1 MKKMYILVFIF
12 FILILSISIVGSS
25 IVSGDKRI
33 KTYKDI
39 FTIQSNKEVYFD
51 GYGYSIDN
59 PNLIVNPYGNSPLTA
74 IIMFDTNNY
83 SEVSIT
89 IKGKDDNSDI
99 NYTFSSNKHHL
110 IPIYGLYADYDNTVI
125 IRSENK
131 EKVINI
137 KTDALP
143 LDFKFVNDIGSDT
156 FSFYN
161 GNYPYAVDINNDV
174 RWYLNSNYY
183 GNITFLSDSKII
195 IGNDKYNEDGT
206 TTGIYEMNLLGKIYN
221 EYLLS
226 NSYYGYS
233 TLYKDNILV
242 LSDKV
247 VCFDSQTGEVIDEL
261 FDNDN
266 YDYIG
271 ICDDSI
277 IVHNEGGFYKYSDG
291 KLNDIDYSYTLSSND
306 LYNATSNYKIIKPKR
321 YGELN
326 KTKVSDKRI
335 SLIKYDKSD
344 LKDID
349 ISMDNER
356 ITVTSSSSD
365 KVYIIFDKL
374 FDKKIYEVS
383 GTKYINN
390 TSFNGKYT
398 IYYSIN
404 DKVYKTNYYIE
415 V

>member
-1 MKKMYILVFIF
+1 
-12 FILILSISIVGSS
+12 
-25 IVSGDKRI
+25 
-33 KTYKDI
+33 
-39 FTIQSNKEVYFD
+39 
-51 GYGYSIDN
+51 
-59 PNLIVNPYGNSPLTA
+59 
-74 IIMFDTNNY
+74 
-83 SEVSIT
+83 
-89 IKGKDDNSDI
+89 
-99 NYTFSSNKHHL
+99 
-110 IPIYGLYADYDNTVI
+110 
-125 IRSENK
+125 
-131 EKVINI
+131 
-137 KTDALP
+137 
-143 LDFKFVNDIGSDT
+143 
-156 FSFYN
+156 
-161 GNYPYAVDINNDV
+161 
-174 RWYLNSNYY
+174 
-183 GNITFLSDSKII
+183 
-195 IGNDKYNEDGT
+195 
-206 TTGIYEMNLLGKIYN
+206 MNLLGKIYN

-226 NSYYGYS
+226 NSYYGYN
-233 TLYKDNILV
+233 TIYDNDILV
-242 LSDKV
+242 LSDKILRI
-247 VCFDSQTGEVIDEL
+247 DSQTGEVIDEL

-356 ITVTSSSSD
+356 VIVTSKNSD
-365 KVYIIFDKL
+365 KVYVIFDKL

>member
-1 MKKMYILVFIF
+1 MYVFALIFLVFIV
-12 FILILSISIVGSS
+12 SISIIGSS
-25 IVSGDKRI
+25 IVSGDNPVS
-33 KTYKDI
+33 TYKDI
-39 FTIQSNKEVYFD
+39 FTIQSNKEVYFE

-59 PNLIVNPYGNSPLTA
+59 PNLVVNPYGNSPLTA
-74 IIMFDTNNY
+74 IVMFDTDGY

-89 IKGKDDNSDI
+89 IKGKDDSGDI
-99 NYTFSSNKHHL
+99 NYTFSSDKHHL

-137 KTDALP
+137 KTNPLP
-143 LDFKFVNDIGSDT
+143 SDFKYVNDSGSDN

-174 RWYLNSNYY
+174 RWYLNNNYY
-183 GNITFLSDSKII
+183 GNITTISDSRII

-206 TTGIYEMNLLGKIYN
+206 STGIYEMNLLGKIYN

-226 NSYYGYS
+226 DSYYGYN
-233 TLYKDNILV
+233 TIYDNDILV
-242 LSDKV
+242 LSDKILRI
-247 VCFDSQTGEVIDEL
+247 DSQTGEVIDEL

-356 ITVTSSSSD
+356 VTVTSKNSD
-365 KVYIIFDKL
+365 KVYVIFDKL
-374 FDKKIYEVS
+374 FDKKIYEVN

>member
-1 MKKMYILVFIF
+1 MKKMYVFALIFLVFIV
-12 FILILSISIVGSS
+12 SISIIGSS
-25 IVSGDKRI
+25 IVSGDNPVS
-33 KTYKDI
+33 TYKDI
-39 FTIQSNKEVYFD
+39 FTIQSNKEVYFE

-59 PNLIVNPYGNSPLTA
+59 PNLVVNPYGNSPLTA
-74 IIMFDTNNY
+74 IVMFDTDGY

-89 IKGKDDNSDI
+89 IKGKDDTLDI
-99 NYTFSSNKHHL
+99 NYTFSSDKHHL

-137 KTDALP
+137 KTNPLP
-143 LDFKFVNDIGSDT
+143 SDFEYVNDSGSDN

-174 RWYLNSNYY
+174 RWYLNSNCY
-183 GNITFLSDSKII
+183 GNITTISDSRII

-206 TTGIYEMNLLGKIYN
+206 STGIYEMNLLGKIYN

-226 NSYYGYS
+226 DSYYGYN
-233 TLYKDNILV
+233 TIYDNDILV
-242 LSDKV
+242 LSDKILRI
-247 VCFDSQTGEVIDEL
+247 DSQTGEVIDEL

-356 ITVTSSSSD
+356 VTVTSKNSD
-365 KVYIIFDKL
+365 KVYFIFDKL

>member
-1 MKKMYILVFIF
+1 MKKMYVFALIFLVFIV
-12 FILILSISIVGSS
+12 SISIIGSS
-25 IVSGDKRI
+25 IVSGDNPVS
-33 KTYKDI
+33 TYKDI
-39 FTIQSNKEVYFD
+39 FTIQSNKEVYFE

-59 PNLIVNPYGNSPLTA
+59 PNLVVNPYGNSPLTA
-74 IIMFDTNNY
+74 IVMFDTDGY

-89 IKGKDDNSDI
+89 IKGKDDSGDI
-99 NYTFSSNKHHL
+99 NYTFSSDKHHL

-137 KTDALP
+137 KTNPLP
-143 LDFKFVNDIGSDT
+143 SDFEYVNDSGSDN

-174 RWYLNSNYY
+174 RWYLNSNCY
-183 GNITFLSDSKII
+183 GNITTISDSRII

-206 TTGIYEMNLLGKIYN
+206 STGIYEMNLLGKIYN

-226 NSYYGYS
+226 DSYYGYN
-233 TLYKDNILV
+233 TIYDNDILV
-242 LSDKV
+242 LSDKILRI
-247 VCFDSQTGEVIDEL
+247 DSQTGEVIDEL

-321 YGELN
+321 YGKLN

-356 ITVTSSSSD
+356 VTVTSKNS
-365 KVYIIFDKL
+365 
-374 FDKKIYEVS
+374 
-383 GTKYINN
+383 
-390 TSFNGKYT
+390 
-398 IYYSIN
+398 

>member
-1 MKKMYILVFIF
+1 MKKMYVFALIFLVFIV
-12 FILILSISIVGSS
+12 SISIIGSS
-25 IVSGDKRI
+25 IVSGDNPVS
-33 KTYKDI
+33 TYKDI
-39 FTIQSNKEVYFD
+39 FTIQSNKEVYFE

-59 PNLIVNPYGNSPLTA
+59 SNLVVNPYGNSPLTA
-74 IIMFDTNNY
+74 IVMFDTDGY

-89 IKGKDDNSDI
+89 INGKDDSGDI
-99 NYTFSSNKHHL
+99 NYTFSSDKHHL

-137 KTDALP
+137 KTNPLP
-143 LDFKFVNDIGSDT
+143 SDFEYVNDSGSDN

-174 RWYLNSNYY
+174 RWYLNNNYY
-183 GNITFLSDSKII
+183 GNITAISDSRII

-206 TTGIYEMNLLGKIYN
+206 STGIYEMNLLGKIYN

-226 NSYYGYS
+226 DSYYGYN
-233 TLYKDNILV
+233 TIYDNDILV
-242 LSDKV
+242 LSDKILRI
-247 VCFDSQTGEVIDEL
+247 DSQTGEVIDEL

-321 YGELN
+321 YGKLN

-356 ITVTSSSSD
+356 VTVTFKNSD
-365 KVYIIFDKL
+365 KVYVIFDKL
-374 FDKKIYEVS
+374 FDKKIYEVN

>member
-1 MKKMYILVFIF
+1 MKKLYIFVFIF
-12 FILILSISIVGSS
+12 IVFILSISIIGSS
-25 IVSGDKRI
+25 IVSGDNLI
-33 KTYKDI
+33 LTYKDI
-39 FTIQSNKEVYFD
+39 FIIQSNKEVYFTP
-51 GYGYSIDN
+51 YGYSIDN
-59 PNLIVNPYGNSPLTA
+59 PNLIVNPYGNSPLSA
-74 IIMFDTNNY
+74 IVMFDTDGY

-89 IKGKDDNSDI
+89 IKGKSDDGDI
-99 NYTFSSNKHHL
+99 NYTFSSDKHHL

-125 IRSENK
+125 IRSESK
-131 EKVINI
+131 EKIINI
-137 KTDALP
+137 KTDPLP
-143 LDFKFVNDIGSDT
+143 VDFEYVNDSGSDN

-183 GNITFLSDSKII
+183 GNITVISNSRII

-206 TTGIYEMNLLGKIYN
+206 SSGIYEMNLLGKIYN

-226 NSYYGYS
+226 NSYYGYN
-233 TLYKDNILV
+233 TIYNDNIIV

-247 VCFDSQTGEVIDEL
+247 MCIDSQTGEVMDSL

-271 ICDDSI
+271 TYNDNI
-277 IVHNEGGFYKYSDG
+277 IVHNDGGFYEYRDG
-291 KLNDIDYSYTLSSND
+291 KLNDIDYSLEYSSYS
-306 LYNATSNYKIIKPKR
+306 LYNDTGNYRVIEPKR
-321 YGELN
+321 YGSLN
-326 KTKVSDKRI
+326 KTEVSDKRI
-335 SLIKYDKSD
+335 SLFKYEQGD
-344 LKDID
+344 LGDID
-349 ISMDNER
+349 ISMDSER
-356 ITVTSSSSD
+356 VTVISKNSD
-365 KVYIIFDKL
+365 RVYVVFDKL
-374 FDKKIYEVS
+374 FDKKVYEVS

>member
-1 MKKMYILVFIF
+1 MKKLYIFVFIF
-12 FILILSISIVGSS
+12 ILFILSISIIGSN
-25 IVSGDKRI
+25 IVSGDNLI
-33 KTYKDI
+33 LTYKDI
-39 FTIQSNKEVYFD
+39 FIIQSNKEVYFTP
-51 GYGYSIDN
+51 YGYSIDN
-59 PNLIVNPYGNSPLTA
+59 PNLIVNPYGNSPLSA
-74 IIMFDTNNY
+74 IVMFDTDGY

-89 IKGKDDNSDI
+89 VKGKDDSGDI
-99 NYTFSSNKHHL
+99 NYTFSSDKHHL

-137 KTDALP
+137 KTDPLP
-143 LDFKFVNDIGSDT
+143 VDFEYVNDSGSDN

-183 GNITFLSDSKII
+183 GNITTISDSRII

-206 TTGIYEMNLLGKIYN
+206 SYGVYEMNLLGKIYN

-226 NSYYGYS
+226 NSYYGYN
-233 TLYKDNILV
+233 TIYNDDIIV

-247 VCFDSQTGEVIDEL
+247 MCIDSQTGEVTDIL

-271 ICDDSI
+271 IYDDSI
-277 IVHNEGGFYKYSDG
+277 IVHNDEGFYEYRDG
-291 KLNDIDYSYTLSSND
+291 KLNDIDYSLDSSSCS
-306 LYNATSNYKIIKPKR
+306 LYNDTGNYRIIDSKR
-321 YGELN
+321 YGSLN

-335 SLIKYDKSD
+335 SLFKYENGD
-344 LKDID
+344 LGDID

-356 ITVTSSSSD
+356 VTVTSKKSD
-365 KVYIIFDKL
+365 KIYVIFDKL
-374 FDKKIYEVS
+374 FDKRVYDVS

-398 IYYSIN
+398 IYYSID

>member
-1 MKKMYILVFIF
+1 MYILVFIF

>member
-1 MKKMYILVFIF
+1 MKKMYVFALIFLVFIV
-12 FILILSISIVGSS
+12 SISIIGNS
-25 IVSGDKRI
+25 IVSGDNPVS
-33 KTYKDI
+33 TYKDI
-39 FTIQSNKEVYFD
+39 FTIQSNKEVYFE

-59 PNLIVNPYGNSPLTA
+59 PNLVVNPYGNSPLTA
-74 IIMFDTNNY
+74 IVMFDTDGY

-89 IKGKDDNSDI
+89 IKGKDDSGDI
-99 NYTFSSNKHHL
+99 NYTFSSDKHHL

-137 KTDALP
+137 KTNPLP
-143 LDFKFVNDIGSDT
+143 SDFKYVNDSGSDN

-174 RWYLNSNYY
+174 RWYLNNNYY
-183 GNITFLSDSKII
+183 GNITTISDSRII

-206 TTGIYEMNLLGKIYN
+206 STGIYEMNLLGKIYN

-226 NSYYGYS
+226 DSYYGYN
-233 TLYKDNILV
+233 TIYDNDILV
-242 LSDKV
+242 LSDKILRI
-247 VCFDSQTGEVIDEL
+247 DSQTGEVIDEL

-291 KLNDIDYSYTLSSND
+291 KLNDIDYSYTLSSNN

-356 ITVTSSSSD
+356 VTVTSKNSD
-365 KVYIIFDKL
+365 KVYVIFDKL

-404 DKVYKTNYYIE
+404 DRVYKTNYYIE

>member
-1 MKKMYILVFIF
+1 MYVFALIFLVFIV
-12 FILILSISIVGSS
+12 SISIIGSS
-25 IVSGDKRI
+25 IVSGDNPVS
-33 KTYKDI
+33 TYKDI
-39 FTIQSNKEVYFD
+39 FTIQSNKEVYFE

-59 PNLIVNPYGNSPLTA
+59 PNLVVNPYGNSPLTA
-74 IIMFDTNNY
+74 IVMFDTDGY

-89 IKGKDDNSDI
+89 IKGKDDSGDI
-99 NYTFSSNKHHL
+99 NYTFSSDKHHL

-137 KTDALP
+137 KTNPLP
-143 LDFKFVNDIGSDT
+143 SDFEYVNDSGSDN

-174 RWYLNSNYY
+174 RWYLNNNYY
-183 GNITFLSDSKII
+183 GNITTISDSRII

-206 TTGIYEMNLLGKIYN
+206 STGIYEMNLLGKIYN

-226 NSYYGYS
+226 DSYYGYN
-233 TLYKDNILV
+233 TIYDNDILV
-242 LSDKV
+242 LSDKILRI
-247 VCFDSQTGEVIDEL
+247 DSQTGEVIDEL

-291 KLNDIDYSYTLSSND
+291 KLNDIDYSYTVSSND

-356 ITVTSSSSD
+356 ITVTSKNSD
-365 KVYIIFDKL
+365 KVYVIFDQL
-374 FDKKIYEVS
+374 LDKKIYEVS

>member
-1 MKKMYILVFIF
+1 MYVFALIFLVFIV
-12 FILILSISIVGSS
+12 SISIIGSS
-25 IVSGDKRI
+25 IVSGDNPVS
-33 KTYKDI
+33 TYKDI
-39 FTIQSNKEVYFD
+39 FTIQSNKEVYFE

-59 PNLIVNPYGNSPLTA
+59 SNLVVNPYGNSPLTA
-74 IIMFDTNNY
+74 IVMFDTDGY

-89 IKGKDDNSDI
+89 INGKDDSGDI
-99 NYTFSSNKHHL
+99 NYTFSSDKHHL

-137 KTDALP
+137 KTNPLP
-143 LDFKFVNDIGSDT
+143 SDFEYVNDSGSDN

-174 RWYLNSNYY
+174 RWYLNNNYY
-183 GNITFLSDSKII
+183 GNITAISDSRII

-206 TTGIYEMNLLGKIYN
+206 STGIYEMNLLGKIYN

-226 NSYYGYS
+226 DSYYGYN
-233 TLYKDNILV
+233 TIYDNDILV
-242 LSDKV
+242 LSDKILRI
-247 VCFDSQTGEVIDEL
+247 DSQTGEVIDEL

-321 YGELN
+321 YGKLN

-356 ITVTSSSSD
+356 VTVTFKNSD
-365 KVYIIFDKL
+365 KVYVIFDKL
-374 FDKKIYEVS
+374 FDKKIYEVN

>member
-1 MKKMYILVFIF
+1 MYVFALIFLVFIV
-12 FILILSISIVGSS
+12 SISIIGNS
-25 IVSGDKRI
+25 IVSGDNPVS
-33 KTYKDI
+33 TYKDI
-39 FTIQSNKEVYFD
+39 FTIQSNKEVYFE

-59 PNLIVNPYGNSPLTA
+59 PNLVVNPYGNSPLTA
-74 IIMFDTNNY
+74 IVMFDTDGY

-89 IKGKDDNSDI
+89 IKGKDDSGDI
-99 NYTFSSNKHHL
+99 NYTFSSDKHHL

-137 KTDALP
+137 KTNPLP
-143 LDFKFVNDIGSDT
+143 SDFEYVNDSGSDN

-174 RWYLNSNYY
+174 RWYLNNNYY
-183 GNITFLSDSKII
+183 GNITTISDSRII

-206 TTGIYEMNLLGKIYN
+206 STGIYEMNLLGKIYN

-226 NSYYGYS
+226 DSYYGYN
-233 TLYKDNILV
+233 TIYDNDILV
-242 LSDKV
+242 LSDKILRI
-247 VCFDSQTGEVIDEL
+247 DSQTGEVIDEL

-356 ITVTSSSSD
+356 VTVTSKNSD
-365 KVYIIFDKL
+365 KVYVIFDKL
-374 FDKKIYEVS
+374 FDKKIYEVN

>member
-1 MKKMYILVFIF
+1 MKKMYVFALIFLVFIV
-12 FILILSISIVGSS
+12 SISIIGSS
-25 IVSGDKRI
+25 IVSGDNPVS
-33 KTYKDI
+33 TYKDI
-39 FTIQSNKEVYFD
+39 FTIQSNKEVYFE

-59 PNLIVNPYGNSPLTA
+59 PNLVVNPYGNSPLTA
-74 IIMFDTNNY
+74 IVMFDTDGY

-89 IKGKDDNSDI
+89 IKGKDDSGDI
-99 NYTFSSNKHHL
+99 NYTFSSDKHHL

-137 KTDALP
+137 KTNPLP
-143 LDFKFVNDIGSDT
+143 SDFEYVNDSGSDN

-174 RWYLNSNYY
+174 RWYLNNNYY
-183 GNITFLSDSKII
+183 GNITTISDSRII

-206 TTGIYEMNLLGKIYN
+206 STGIYEMNLLGKIYN

-226 NSYYGYS
+226 NSYYGYN
-233 TLYKDNILV
+233 TIYDNDILV
-242 LSDKV
+242 LSDKILRI
-247 VCFDSQTGEVIDEL
+247 DSQTGEVIDEL

-277 IVHNEGGFYKYSDG
+277 IVHNVGGFYKYSDG

-356 ITVTSSSSD
+356 VTVTSKNSD

-374 FDKKIYEVS
+374 FDKTCGQDADYRLS
-383 GTKYINN
+383 LSLNP
-390 TSFNGKYT
+390 
-398 IYYSIN
+398 
-404 DKVYKTNYYIE
+404 
-415 V
+415 

>member
-1 MKKMYILVFIF
+1 MKKMYVFALIFLVFIV
-12 FILILSISIVGSS
+12 SISIIGSS
-25 IVSGDKRI
+25 IVSGDNPVS
-33 KTYKDI
+33 TYKDI
-39 FTIQSNKEVYFD
+39 FTIQSNKEVYFE

-59 PNLIVNPYGNSPLTA
+59 PNLVVNPYGNSPLTA
-74 IIMFDTNNY
+74 IVMFDTDGY

-89 IKGKDDNSDI
+89 IKGKDDSGDI
-99 NYTFSSNKHHL
+99 NYTFSSDKHHL

-137 KTDALP
+137 KTNPLP
-143 LDFKFVNDIGSDT
+143 SDFEYVNDSGSDN

-174 RWYLNSNYY
+174 RWYLNNNYY
-183 GNITFLSDSKII
+183 GNITTISDSRII

-206 TTGIYEMNLLGKIYN
+206 STGIYEMNLLGKIYN

-226 NSYYGYS
+226 DSYYGYN
-233 TLYKDNILV
+233 TIYDNDILV
-242 LSDKV
+242 LSDKILRI
-247 VCFDSQTGEVIDEL
+247 DSQTGEVIDEL

-356 ITVTSSSSD
+356 ITVTSKNSD
-365 KVYIIFDKL
+365 KVYVIFDKL
-374 FDKKIYEVS
+374 FDKRIYEVKD
-383 GTKYINN
+383 TKYVNLN
-390 TSFNGKYT
+390 GLKGKYT
-398 IYYSIN
+398 IYYRI
-404 DKVYKTNYYIE
+404 DGKVYKTDYYIE

>member
-1 MKKMYILVFIF
+1 MKKMYVFALIFLVFIV
-12 FILILSISIVGSS
+12 SISIIGSS
-25 IVSGDKRI
+25 IVSGDNPVS
-33 KTYKDI
+33 TYKDI
-39 FTIQSNKEVYFD
+39 FTIQSNKEVYFE

-59 PNLIVNPYGNSPLTA
+59 SNLVVNPYGNSPLTA
-74 IIMFDTNNY
+74 IVMFDTDGY

-89 IKGKDDNSDI
+89 IKGKDDSGDI
-99 NYTFSSNKHHL
+99 NYTFSSDKHHL

-137 KTDALP
+137 KTNPLP
-143 LDFKFVNDIGSDT
+143 SDFEYVNDSGSDN

-174 RWYLNSNYY
+174 RWYLNNNYY
-183 GNITFLSDSKII
+183 GNITAISDSRII

-206 TTGIYEMNLLGKIYN
+206 STGIYEMNLLGKIYN

-226 NSYYGYS
+226 DSYYGYN
-233 TLYKDNILV
+233 TIYDNDILV
-242 LSDKV
+242 LSDKILRI
-247 VCFDSQTGEVIDEL
+247 DSQTGEVIDEL

-321 YGELN
+321 YGKLN

-356 ITVTSSSSD
+356 VTVTFKNSD
-365 KVYIIFDKL
+365 KVYVIFDKL
-374 FDKKIYEVS
+374 FDKKIYEVN

>member
-1 MKKMYILVFIF
+1 MKKMYVFALIFLVFIV
-12 FILILSISIVGSS
+12 SISIIGSS
-25 IVSGDKRI
+25 IVLGDNPVS
-33 KTYKDI
+33 TYKDI
-39 FTIQSNKEVYFD
+39 FTIQSNKEVYFE

-59 PNLIVNPYGNSPLTA
+59 PNLVVNPYGNSPLTA
-74 IIMFDTNNY
+74 IVMFDTDGY

-89 IKGKDDNSDI
+89 IKGKDDSGDI
-99 NYTFSSNKHHL
+99 NYTFSSDKHHL

-137 KTDALP
+137 KTNPLP
-143 LDFKFVNDIGSDT
+143 SDFEYVNDSGSGN

-174 RWYLNSNYY
+174 RWYLNNNYY
-183 GNITFLSDSKII
+183 GNITAISDSRII

-206 TTGIYEMNLLGKIYN
+206 STGIYEMNLLGKIYN

-226 NSYYGYS
+226 NSYYGYN
-233 TLYKDNILV
+233 TIYDNDILV
-242 LSDKV
+242 LSDKILRI
-247 VCFDSQTGEVIDEL
+247 DSQTGEVIDEL

-356 ITVTSSSSD
+356 VTVTSKNSD
-365 KVYIIFDKL
+365 KVYVIFDKL
-374 FDKKIYEVS
+374 FDKKIYEVN

>member
-1 MKKMYILVFIF
+1 MKKMYVFALIFLVFIV
-12 FILILSISIVGSS
+12 SISIIGSS
-25 IVSGDKRI
+25 IVSGDNPVS
-33 KTYKDI
+33 TYKDI
-39 FTIQSNKEVYFD
+39 FTIQSNKEVYFE

-59 PNLIVNPYGNSPLTA
+59 PNLVVNPYGNSPLTA
-74 IIMFDTNNY
+74 IVMFDTDGY

-89 IKGKDDNSDI
+89 IKGKDDSGDI
-99 NYTFSSNKHHL
+99 NYTFSSDKHHL

-137 KTDALP
+137 KTNPLP
-143 LDFKFVNDIGSDT
+143 SDFEYVNDSGSDN

-174 RWYLNSNYY
+174 RWYLNSNCY
-183 GNITFLSDSKII
+183 GNITTISDSRII

-206 TTGIYEMNLLGKIYN
+206 STGIYEMNLLGKIYN

-226 NSYYGYS
+226 DSYYGYN
-233 TLYKDNILV
+233 TIYDNDILV
-242 LSDKV
+242 LSDKILRI
-247 VCFDSQTGEVIDEL
+247 DSQTGEVIDEL

-356 ITVTSSSSD
+356 VTVTSKNSD
-365 KVYIIFDKL
+365 KVYFIFDKL

>member
-1 MKKMYILVFIF
+1 MKKMYVFALIFLVFIV
-12 FILILSISIVGSS
+12 SISIIGSS
-25 IVSGDKRI
+25 IVSGDNPVS
-33 KTYKDI
+33 TYKDI
-39 FTIQSNKEVYFD
+39 FTIQSNKEVYFE

-59 PNLIVNPYGNSPLTA
+59 PNLVVNPYGNSPLTA
-74 IIMFDTNNY
+74 IVMFDTDGY

-89 IKGKDDNSDI
+89 IKGKDDSGDI
-99 NYTFSSNKHHL
+99 NYTFSSDKHHL

-137 KTDALP
+137 KTNPLP
-143 LDFKFVNDIGSDT
+143 SDFEYVNDSGSDN

-174 RWYLNSNYY
+174 RWYLNNNCY
-183 GNITFLSDSKII
+183 GNITTISDSRII

-206 TTGIYEMNLLGKIYN
+206 STGIYEMNLLGKIYN

-226 NSYYGYS
+226 NSYYGYN
-233 TLYKDNILV
+233 TIYDNDILV
-242 LSDKV
+242 LSDKILRI
-247 VCFDSQTGEVIDEL
+247 DSQTGEVIDEL

-356 ITVTSSSSD
+356 VTVTSKNSD
-365 KVYIIFDKL
+365 KVYVIFDKL
-374 FDKKIYEVS
+374 FDKKIYEVN

>member
-1 MKKMYILVFIF
+1 MKKMYVFALIFLVFIV
-12 FILILSISIVGSS
+12 SISIIGNS
-25 IVSGDKRI
+25 IVSGDNPVS
-33 KTYKDI
+33 TYKDI
-39 FTIQSNKEVYFD
+39 FTIQSNKEVYFE

-59 PNLIVNPYGNSPLTA
+59 PNLVVNPYGNSPLTA
-74 IIMFDTNNY
+74 IVMFDTDGY

-89 IKGKDDNSDI
+89 IKGKDDSGDI
-99 NYTFSSNKHHL
+99 NYTFSSDKHHL

-137 KTDALP
+137 KTNPLP
-143 LDFKFVNDIGSDT
+143 SDFEYVNDSGSDN

-174 RWYLNSNYY
+174 RWYLNNNYY
-183 GNITFLSDSKII
+183 GNITTISDSRII

-206 TTGIYEMNLLGKIYN
+206 STGIYEMNLLGKIYN

-226 NSYYGYS
+226 DSYYGYN
-233 TLYKDNILV
+233 TIYDNDILV
-242 LSDKV
+242 LSDKILRI
-247 VCFDSQTGEVIDEL
+247 DSQTGEVIDEL

-356 ITVTSSSSD
+356 VTVTSKNSD
-365 KVYIIFDKL
+365 KVYVIFDKL
-374 FDKKIYEVS
+374 FDKKIYEVN

>member
-1 MKKMYILVFIF
+1 MKKMYVFALIFLVFIV
-12 FILILSISIVGSS
+12 SISIIGSS
-25 IVSGDKRI
+25 IVSGDNTVS
-33 KTYKDI
+33 TYKDI
-39 FTIQSNKEVYFD
+39 FTIQSNKEVYFE

-59 PNLIVNPYGNSPLTA
+59 PNLVVNPYGNSPLTA
-74 IIMFDTNNY
+74 IVMFDTDGY

-89 IKGKDDNSDI
+89 IKGKDDSGDI
-99 NYTFSSNKHHL
+99 NYTFSSDKHHL

-137 KTDALP
+137 KTNPLP
-143 LDFKFVNDIGSDT
+143 SDFEYVNDSGSDN

-174 RWYLNSNYY
+174 RWYLNNNYY
-183 GNITFLSDSKII
+183 GNITTISDSRII

-206 TTGIYEMNLLGKIYN
+206 STGIYEMNLLGKIYN

-226 NSYYGYS
+226 NSYYGYN
-233 TLYKDNILV
+233 TIYDNDILL

-247 VCFDSQTGEVIDEL
+247 LRIDGQTGEVIDEL

-356 ITVTSSSSD
+356 VTVTSKNSD
-365 KVYIIFDKL
+365 KVYVIFDKL
-374 FDKKIYEVS
+374 FDKKIYEVN

-404 DKVYKTNYYIE
+404 GKVYKTNYYIE

>member
-1 MKKMYILVFIF
+1 MKKSYIFIGIF
-12 FILILSISIVGSS
+12 LIFILCITIILSSMVTGNVSI
-25 IVSGDKRI
+25 K
-33 KTYKDI
+33 KETDI
-39 FTIQSNKEVYFD
+39 LDVQSNKEVYFTA
-51 GYGYSIDN
+51 YGYSIDN
-59 PNLIVNPYGNSPLTA
+59 PNIIVNPYGNSPLTGVVL
-74 IIMFDTNNY
+74 FETSDY
-83 SEVSIT
+83 SEVNICIMNKS
-89 IKGKDDNSDI
+89 GKCDI
-99 NYTFSSNKHHL
+99 DYTFGKEKYHI
-110 IPIYGLYADYDNTVI
+110 IPIYGLYADYNNVI
-125 IRSENK
+125 LIRSEGK
-131 EKVINI
+131 IHTINI
-137 KTDALP
+137 KTDSLP
-143 LDFKFVNDIGSDT
+143 DDFGEILYNENY
-156 FSFYN
+156 SFYN

-174 RWYLNSNYY
+174 RWYLNSNCY
-183 GNITFLSDSKII
+183 GNITTISDSRII

-206 TTGIYEMNLLGKIYN
+206 STGIYEMNLLGKIYN

-226 NSYYGYS
+226 NSYYGYN
-233 TLYKDNILV
+233 TIYDNDILV
-242 LSDKV
+242 LSDKILRI
-247 VCFDSQTGEVIDEL
+247 DSQTGEVIDEL

-306 LYNATSNYKIIKPKR
+306 LYNTTSNYKIIKPKR

-356 ITVTSSSSD
+356 VTVTSKNSD
-365 KVYIIFDKL
+365 KVYVIFDKL

-404 DKVYKTNYYIE
+404 GKVYKTNYYIE

>member
-1 MKKMYILVFIF
+1 MKKMYVFALIFLVFIV
-12 FILILSISIVGSS
+12 SISIIGSS
-25 IVSGDKRI
+25 IVSGDNPVS
-33 KTYKDI
+33 TYKDI
-39 FTIQSNKEVYFD
+39 FTIQSNKEVYFE

-59 PNLIVNPYGNSPLTA
+59 PNLVVNPYGNSPLTA
-74 IIMFDTNNY
+74 IVMFDTDGY

-89 IKGKDDNSDI
+89 IKGKDDSGDI
-99 NYTFSSNKHHL
+99 NYTFSSDKHHL

-137 KTDALP
+137 KTNPLP
-143 LDFKFVNDIGSDT
+143 SDFKYVNDSGSDN

-174 RWYLNSNYY
+174 RWYLNNNYY
-183 GNITFLSDSKII
+183 GNITTISDSRII

-206 TTGIYEMNLLGKIYN
+206 STGIYEMNLLGKIYN

-226 NSYYGYS
+226 DSYYGYN
-233 TLYKDNILV
+233 TIYDNDILV
-242 LSDKV
+242 LSDKILRI
-247 VCFDSQTGEVIDEL
+247 DSQTGEVIDEL

-356 ITVTSSSSD
+356 VTVTSKNSD
-365 KVYIIFDKL
+365 KVYVIFDKL
-374 FDKKIYEVS
+374 FDKKIYEVN